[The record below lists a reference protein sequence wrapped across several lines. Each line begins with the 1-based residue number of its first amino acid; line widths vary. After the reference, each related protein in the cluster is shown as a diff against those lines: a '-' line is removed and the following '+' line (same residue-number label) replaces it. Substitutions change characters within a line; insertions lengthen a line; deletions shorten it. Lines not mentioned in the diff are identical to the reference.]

1 MLTGALFT
9 QDFLQEAVTRWPSF
23 RQALAD
29 APAIRADLRALVD
42 GIGDPSSLNEAQ
54 TEDRLVRP
62 MLDRLGWAGLRVVQA
77 TATRSDIPD
86 YLLFADP
93 DAFARADALHG
104 PDKFRHAVAVG
115 DAKRW
120 SIGLDQRGGGAGLSE
135 TPASQ
140 VLRYMDRAATR
151 SQSCRW
157 GLLTNGR
164 SWRLYHQGASDRL
177 NDYLEIDLLA
187 ALGLPGQDA
196 LPLFG
201 LTVDP
206 DHALAL
212 LTLFFGADGFGQHQ
226 RNALDEGRQWETRV
240 RDDLAEKVFGTVYPG
255 FVAALIAADDQAPA
269 PLTPDYLTLVREAAL
284 TLLYRLLFVFYAEDR
299 ELLPKSDRRYDDYAL
314 AKARARIAEMLDD
327 DDALSARGA
336 TWWRH
341 VFTLFDIIDRGDDA
355 LGMPAYNGKLFAPT
369 RSPLLQRVAVPDQA
383 FAPLLD
389 ALSRRKEG
397 GRRLWINYRDLS
409 VRELGSIYE
418 RLLEYEPAI
427 DGETVVIRLNP
438 FARKGSGS
446 YYTPDV
452 LVRLIIEKT
461 LTPLVEERMA
471 AFERAVADA
480 SDKRQD
486 AGNRRAWLD
495 ATDPGVAILSIK
507 VCDPAMGSGHF
518 LVDLVDWLADQAFTA
533 IGRAEQLAEATGLEW
548 TSPLAGALE
557 TLRASVR
564 AEADANG
571 WIGIGPE
578 QTSDANLIK
587 RLVLKRCVF
596 GVDKNPMAVELAK
609 VALWLHTFTAGA
621 PLSFLDHHLACGDSL
636 FGEWVHEAERE
647 IEGFERRGRAAQAN
661 TRDAFLGQAIQTAI
675 GSEARMRAIEASPD
689 ARLQEVE
696 NSEADYRD
704 VRDATAPLKAFL
716 DLWHGLKWLNLS
728 PDDRRVVRELLDNRF
743 GTLLD
748 VAVGGPDAMA
758 VPASLRGADGRFDPS
773 RATEVAD
780 QPALIPDAGAKA
792 WLRARHLVERALT
805 IAAEQHFL
813 HWQVAF
819 PGVWSGW
826 RDARQGGFDAVIGN
840 PPWDRMKMQEVEWFA
855 ERAPAIARQTRA
867 ADRKAAI
874 AALIDNG
881 DPLAGLYAVAR
892 NTAEAAM
899 RVARQGGAYP
909 LLSRGDVN
917 LYSLFVERG
926 QNLIRPDGATG
937 LLTPS
942 GIASDLTASE
952 FFKSVST
959 TGRVIALYDFE
970 NGRMNNGPAFPDVHR
985 SFKFMAG
992 IIGGP
997 SRTAPSASCGFFLTD
1012 APSNAEDGS
1021 PDPRLFQM
1029 TAADFARVNPN
1040 TGTAPIFRSA
1050 RDAEITR
1057 AIYGRLPVLVDRS
1070 RKTERK
1076 AWPVKYSTMFHMTND
1091 SGLFWTR
1098 ARLEAEGAYEV
1109 GCARWAKG
1117 GQAWAPLYAG
1127 RMIQHFNHRAAGVET
1142 NDENLHNAALSDRA
1156 DGDALS
1162 DPHFMPTPQYWVE
1175 DTVIDWPYPS
1185 AWGLA
1190 FRDIARSTDVRT
1202 VISSVVPKAGFG
1214 NKAPMIVPTDPK
1226 SWRTTGPLLIGNL
1239 NSIPFDFVARSKV
1252 MSTSVNWFIV
1262 EQLPVVP
1269 PSGYDLPIGDTTAGA
1284 IVRDHVLRLSYT
1296 AHDLAPFA
1304 RDMGWVYA
1312 PGEVQADG
1320 SPAKPGEV
1328 KPPFPWDEDQR
1339 RLLCA
1344 RLDALYF
1351 ILYGVTDPDDVRHVL
1366 STFPI
1371 VRRKD
1376 VAEHGVYLTELL
1388 VLWFLRALQAG
1399 DWRRDPPV
1407 ADLIAQSR
1415 RAV

>member
-1 MLTGALFT
+1 MLSGALFT
-9 QDFLQEAVTRWPSF
+9 QDFLEEAVTRWVAF
-23 RQALAD
+23 RQALAA
-29 APAIRADLRALVD
+29 APMLRAELRAMIAS
-42 GIGDPSSLNEAQ
+42 IGDPTGLNEAQ

-77 TATRSDIPD
+77 TATRSDVPD
-86 YLLFADP
+86 YLLFP
-93 DAFARADALHG
+93 DADAFVRADALQG

-120 SIGLDQRGGGAGLSE
+120 AIGLDQRGGGAGLSE
-135 TPASQ
+135 TPVSQ

-177 NDYLEIDLLA
+177 NDYFEIDLLA

-212 LTLFFGADGFGQHQ
+212 LILFFGADGFGEHQ

-240 RDDLAEKVFGTVYPG
+240 RDDLADKVFGTVYPG
-255 FVAALIAADDQAPA
+255 FIAALIAADRQAPA
-269 PLTPDYLTLVREAAL
+269 ALTPDYLAEVREAAL

-314 AKARARIAEMLDD
+314 AKARARIAEMLDA

-336 TWWRH
+336 TWWQY
-341 VFTLFDIIDRGDDA
+341 VFTLFDIIDRGDEA

-369 RSPLLQRVAVPDQA
+369 RSPLLQRVAIPDQA

-389 ALSRRKEG
+389 ALSRREES

-427 DGETVVIRLNP
+427 EGETVVIRLNP

-452 LVRLIIEKT
+452 LVRLIIDKT

-495 ATDPGVAILSIK
+495 AADPGAAILSIK
-507 VCDPAMGSGHF
+507 VCDPAMGSGYF

-533 IGRAEQLAEATGLEW
+533 IGRAEQLAEVTGLEW

-564 AEADANG
+564 AEADTNG

-743 GTLLD
+743 GALLD
-748 VAVGGPDAMA
+748 IAVGGPDAMT
-758 VPASLRGADGRFDPS
+758 VPASLQGPDGRFDS
-773 RATEVAD
+773 ALAAEMAD
-780 QPALIPDAGAKA
+780 QPALIPDAGAAA
-792 WLRARHLVERALT
+792 WLRARHLVDRALT
-805 IAAEQHFL
+805 IAAEQRFL

-855 ERAPAIARQTRA
+855 ERAPAIARQARA
-867 ADRKAAI
+867 ADRKIAI
-874 AALIDNG
+874 AALTEVA
-881 DPLAGLYAVAR
+881 DPLARLYGLAR
-892 NTAEAAM
+892 DTAETAM

-909 LLSRGDVN
+909 LLSRGDIN
-917 LYSLFVERG
+917 LYSLFVERA
-926 QNLIRPDGATG
+926 QSLIRPEGATG

-942 GIASDLTASE
+942 GIASDLTASV

-959 TGRVIALYDFE
+959 AGRVIALYDFE
-970 NGRMNNGPAFPDVHR
+970 NRRGEGREHFFPDVDSR
-985 SFKFMAG
+985 FKFMVG

-997 SRTAPSASCGFFLTD
+997 NRTVAAASCGFFLSD
-1012 APSNAEDGS
+1012 APSDADDGS

-1057 AIYGRLPVLVDRS
+1057 GVYSRLPVLVDRS
-1070 RKTERK
+1070 
-1076 AWPVKYSTMFHMTND
+1076 
-1091 SGLFWTR
+1091 SGLEVKALPIKYLRMFDMTLDSRKFWTAR
-1098 ARLEAEGAYEV
+1098 RLEADGAYPIA
-1109 GCARWAKG
+1109 GGRWLKG
-1117 GQAWAPLYAG
+1117 PTEWVPLYEGKMVQAY
-1127 RMIQHFNHRAAGVET
+1127 NHRAADIEVNDANLKRAAQPVRVSDEQLADPSWLPTSQYFVDTDDLPERLSVSFGLKHVTSAT
-1142 NDENLHNAALSDRA
+1142 NE
-1156 DGDALS
+1156 
-1162 DPHFMPTPQYWVE
+1162 
-1175 DTVIDWPYPS
+1175 
-1185 AWGLA
+1185 
-1190 FRDIARSTDVRT
+1190 RT
-1202 VISSVVPKAGFG
+1202 FIGAVVPLCGAG
-1214 NKAPMIVPTDPK
+1214 N
-1226 SWRTTGPLLIGNL
+1226 SLPLLGFPKDGSL
-1239 NSIPFDFVARSKV
+1239 SLFTELANSLPFDFISRQKV
-1252 MSTSVNWFIV
+1252 QGQNLNWFII
-1262 EQLPVVP
+1262 EQLPVIP
-1269 PSGYDLPIGDTTAGA
+1269 ASGYVQAIGDTTAGA
-1284 IVRDHVLRLSYT
+1284 VVRDHVLRLSYT

-1304 RDMGWVYA
+1304 REVGWVYE
-1312 PGEVQADG
+1312 PGDLLPDG
-1320 SPAKPGEV
+1320 SPARPGEV
-1328 KPPFPWDEDQR
+1328 RPPFPWNEAER
-1339 RLLCA
+1339 RLLRA

-1351 ILYGVTDPDDVRHVL
+1351 ILYGVTGPDDVRHIL

-1376 VAEHGVYLTELL
+1376 MAEHGVYLTELL
-1388 VLWFLRALQAG
+1388 VLWFLKALQAG
-1399 DWRRDPPV
+1399 DWQRDPPV
-1407 ADLIAQSR
+1407 ADLIAQTR
-1415 RAV
+1415 RATPI

>member
-1 MLTGALFT
+1 
-9 QDFLQEAVTRWPSF
+9 
-23 RQALAD
+23 
-29 APAIRADLRALVD
+29 
-42 GIGDPSSLNEAQ
+42 
-54 TEDRLVRP
+54 

-77 TATRSDIPD
+77 TATRSDVPD
-86 YLLFADP
+86 YLLFPDAHAFAQADP
-93 DAFARADALHG
+93 LPG
-104 PDKFRHAVAVG
+104 PEKFRHAVAVG

-120 SIGLDQRGGGAGLSE
+120 AIGLDQRGGGAGLSE

-140 VLRYMDRAATR
+140 VLRYMDRAAAR
-151 SQSCRW
+151 SRTCRW

-164 SWRLYHQGASDRL
+164 SWRLYHQGAADRL
-177 NDYLEIDLLA
+177 NDYFEIDLLA

-212 LTLFFGADGFGQHQ
+212 LILFFGAEGFGEHQ
-226 RNALDEGRQWETRV
+226 RAALDEGRQWETRV
-240 RDDLAEKVFGTVYPG
+240 RDDLADKVFQRVYPG
-255 FVAALIAADDQAPA
+255 FIDALIAADDQAPA
-269 PLTPDYLTLVREAAL
+269 PLTADYLAEVREAAL
-284 TLLYRLLFVFYAEDR
+284 TLLYRLLFVLYAEDR

-314 AKARARIAEMLDD
+314 ATARTRVAEMLDQ
-327 DDALSARGA
+327 DDALSSRGA
-336 TWWRH
+336 TWWGH
-341 VFTLFDIIDRGDDA
+341 VFTLFDIIDRGDEG
-355 LGMPAYNGKLFAPT
+355 LGMPAYNGKLFAPD
-369 RSPLLQRVAVPDQA
+369 RSPLLQRVAIPDA
-383 FAPLLD
+383 TFARLLD
-389 ALSRRKEG
+389 TLSRREEG

-418 RLLEYEPAI
+418 PLLEYEPAI
-427 DGETVVIRLNP
+427 EGEAVVIRLNP

-452 LVRLIIEKT
+452 LVRLIIDKT
-461 LTPLVEERMA
+461 LTPMVEERIA

-480 SDKRQD
+480 SDNRKD

-495 ATDPGVAILSIK
+495 AADPGAAILSIK

-533 IGRAEQLAEATGLEW
+533 IGRAEQLAEATGLQW

-557 TLRASVR
+557 ELRTSVR
-564 AEADANG
+564 AEADAHG

-587 RLVLKRCVF
+587 RLVLKRCVY

-647 IEGFERRGRAAQAN
+647 IEGFERRGQAGRNAAAGA
-661 TRDAFLGQAIQTAI
+661 RDVFLGQAIQTAI

-696 NSEADYRD
+696 NSEADYED
-704 VRDATAPLKAFL
+704 VRQATAPLKAFL
-716 DLWHGLKWLNLS
+716 DVWHGLKWLDLS
-728 PDDRRVVRELLDNRF
+728 PADRRVVRQLLDNRF
-743 GTLLD
+743 GALLD
-748 VAVGGPDAMA
+748 IAIGGPDAMT
-758 VPASLRGADGRFDPS
+758 VPASLQGPDGRFDPA
-773 RATEVAD
+773 RAGELAD
-780 QPALIPDAGAKA
+780 QPALIEDAATSA

-819 PGVWSGW
+819 PGVWTGW

-855 ERAPAIARQTRA
+855 ERAPAIARHARA

-874 AALIDNG
+874 AALTRIG
-881 DPLAGLYAVAR
+881 DPLAPLYALAR
-892 NTAEAAM
+892 ETAETAM
-899 RVARQGGAYP
+899 KVARQGGAYP
-909 LLSRGDVN
+909 LLSRGDINV
-917 LYSLFVERG
+917 YSLFVERG
-926 QNLIRPDGATG
+926 QSLIRPEGVTG

-942 GIASDLTASE
+942 GLASDLTASA

-959 TGRVIALYDFE
+959 AGRVIALYDFE
-970 NGRMNNGPAFPDVHR
+970 NGRMAGGPAFADVHR
-985 SFKFMAG
+985 SFKFMASV
-992 IIGGP
+992 IGGAG
-997 SRTAPSASCGFFLTD
+997 RTVPAASCGFFLTD
-1012 APSNAEDGS
+1012 APSDAEDGT

-1057 AIYGRLPVLVDRS
+1057 RIYARLPVLVNRSSGREVRSLAVNYLRMFDMTLDS
-1070 RKTERK
+1070 RK
-1076 AWPVKYSTMFHMTND
+1076 
-1091 SGLFWTR
+1091 FWT
-1098 ARLEAEGAYEV
+1098 ATRLEAEGAYPIA
-1109 GCARWAKG
+1109 GGRWLKGAREWV
-1117 GQAWAPLYAG
+1117 PLYEGKMVQAY
-1127 RMIQHFNHRAAGVET
+1127 NHRAADIEVNEANLKRAAQPVRVSEEQLQDPAWLPTSQYFVDADDLPERLSSSFGLKHVTSAT
-1142 NDENLHNAALSDRA
+1142 NERTFIGAVIPLSGAGNSLPILGFPRDGSLAL
-1156 DGDALS
+1156 
-1162 DPHFMPTPQYWVE
+1162 FT
-1175 DTVIDWPYPS
+1175 
-1185 AWGLA
+1185 GLA
-1190 FRDIARSTDVRT
+1190 
-1202 VISSVVPKAGFG
+1202 
-1214 NKAPMIVPTDPK
+1214 
-1226 SWRTTGPLLIGNL
+1226 
-1239 NSIPFDFVARSKV
+1239 NSFPFDFVSRQKV
-1252 MSTSVNWFIV
+1252 QGQNLNWFII

-1269 PSGYDLPIGDTTAGA
+1269 AAAYDLAVGNTTAGE

-1304 RDMGWVYA
+1304 RDMGWVYEPGDLMPDGA
-1312 PGEVQADG
+1312 PARPGEVR
-1320 SPAKPGEV
+1320 
-1328 KPPFPWDEDQR
+1328 PPFPWDEDAR
-1339 RLLCA
+1339 RLLRA

-1371 VRRKD
+1371 VERKD
-1376 VAEHGVYLTELL
+1376 RAEHGVYLTELL
-1388 VLWFLRALQAG
+1388 ILWFMRALQAG
-1399 DWRRDPPV
+1399 DWTRDPPV
-1407 ADLIAQSR
+1407 DDLIAAAR
-1415 RAV
+1415 RAP